1 MKNKKKWIILLIGCV
16 ILCALVIQDAR
27 TKNNAD
33 YTFVIATSDKF
44 YDETYR
50 KLEEFFQKFG
60 IDQDGDGKVEVA
72 LDRLSV
78 QTDMKT
84 GEVANSYEDG
94 IQLLKMMTEIK
105 VLERNVY
112 ILDTKILKLLEHYN
126 DKFFENVI
134 AMSEIA
140 EKDKGMEF
148 DKAVLNDYWIC
159 IRSRDTFDK
168 LNEMDYK
175 KYEKYIQNFMK

>member
-1 MKNKKKWIILLIGCV
+1 MKNKKKWVILLIGCV

-60 IDQDGDGKVEVA
+60 IDQNGDGKVEVA
-72 LDRLSV
+72 LDRLSIR
-78 QTDMKT
+78 TDIKT
-84 GEVANSYEDG
+84 EEVANSYEDG

-112 ILDTKILKLLEHYN
+112 ILDTKILKLLENYN
-126 DKFFENVI
+126 EKFFEKRI
-134 AMSEIA
+134 SMLEIA
-140 EKDKGMEF
+140 EKNKEADF
-148 DKAVLNDYWIC
+148 DKSILNDYWIC
-159 IRSRDTFDK
+159 FRSRDTFDK
-168 LNEMDYK
+168 LNEIAYK
-175 KYEKYIQNFMK
+175 KDEKYIQNLMK

>member
-1 MKNKKKWIILLIGCV
+1 MKNKKKWIIFLTGCA
-16 ILCALVIQDAR
+16 ILCVLVIQDVR

-60 IDQDGDGKVEVA
+60 TDQNGDGKVEVA
-72 LDRLSV
+72 LDRLSIR
-78 QTDMKT
+78 TDIKT
-84 GEVANSYEDG
+84 EEVANSYEDG

-112 ILDTKILKLLEHYN
+112 ILDTKILKLLENYN
-126 DKFFENVI
+126 EKFFENRI
-134 AMSEIA
+134 SMLEIA
-140 EKDKGMEF
+140 EKNKEADF
-148 DKAVLNDYWIC
+148 DKSILNDYWIC
-159 IRSRDTFDK
+159 FRSRDTFDK
-168 LNEMDYK
+168 LNEIAYK
-175 KYEKYIQNFMK
+175 KDEKYIQNLMK

>member
-16 ILCALVIQDAR
+16 ILCALVIH
-27 TKNNAD
+27 
-33 YTFVIATSDKF
+33 TFVIATSDKF

-126 DKFFENVI
+126 EKFFEKRI
-134 AMSEIA
+134 SMLEIA
-140 EKDKGMEF
+140 EKNKEADF
-148 DKAVLNDYWIC
+148 DKSILNDYWIC
-159 IRSRDTFDK
+159 FRSRDTFDK
-168 LNEMDYK
+168 LNEIAYK
-175 KYEKYIQNFMK
+175 KDEKYIQNLMK

>member
-33 YTFVIATSDKF
+33 YTFVIATSNKF

-112 ILDTKILKLLEHYN
+112 ILDTKILKLLENYN
-126 DKFFENVI
+126 EKFFEKRI
-134 AMSEIA
+134 SMLEIA
-140 EKDKGMEF
+140 EKNKEADF
-148 DKAVLNDYWIC
+148 DKSILNDYWIC
-159 IRSRDTFDK
+159 FRSRDTFDK
-168 LNEMDYK
+168 LNEIAYK
-175 KYEKYIQNFMK
+175 KDEKYIQNLMK